1 MKLPKFRFGKSN
13 RRYSFMLIF
22 FLCIT
27 CVSLIVVNSYMEKKS
42 KATSKKKEIIVE
54 KEQFVAEQIIPSEQT
69 EFFSKETGKA
79 LLYYAMINDSI
90 VFYKTKGKHPITG
103 KDLLPVTNAIITEYK
118 KLDSVVIVTEKEKK
132 PFKNVIGEIITKKK
146 QPKVKKKKIRGSIW
160 NTSLTNSPIRDEVSL
175 FVFDVRNQIDIA
187 LTKRFKQEFEKKK
200 YFITD
205 EVIYYDVITSEIAV
219 NLQNKN
225 IDYFQGNLA
234 EFTDYICYAKA
245 SYEYSQNILRDDF
258 LDCTMN
264 IDYFIY
270 SSQTG
275 EELLLEKDKVIGAG
289 QNKKKAKLNA
299 IEKFVL

>member
-1 MKLPKFRFGKSN
+1 MNLPKFRFGKSN

-27 CVSLIVVNSYMEKKS
+27 CVSLIVVNSYMENKS
-42 KATSKKKEIIVE
+42 SSKIEELKEEAEEPIV
-54 KEQFVAEQIIPSEQT
+54 EQIIPNKQT
-69 EFFSKETGKA
+69 AFFSKETGKA

-103 KDLLPVTNAIITEYK
+103 KDLLPVTDEIIAKYK
-118 KLDSVVIVTEKEKK
+118 KLDSVVMVIPKDKK
-132 PFKNVIGEIITKKK
+132 PFENVIGEIITKRKP
-146 QPKVKKKKIRGSIW
+146 PKVKKKKIRESIW
-160 NTSLTNSPIRDEVSL
+160 NTSLINSPIRDEVSL

-205 EVIYYDVITSEIAV
+205 EVIYYDVITSEIAT

-225 IDYFQGNLA
+225 IDYFEGNLA

-258 LDCTMN
+258 LDCTMK

-270 SSQTG
+270 SSETG
-275 EELLLEKDKVIGAG
+275 EEMLLEKDKVIGAG

-299 IEKFVL
+299 IQKFVL